1 MLNTSQRSI
10 LFTGTSICNQLSN
23 NLSNTTTSFTYN
35 YKKLVLQTLSEQN
48 SILIIT
54 LNHYYY
60 QVLKNFFCYYCY
72 FYHHY
77 QYHYYNY
84 VSIHHHFFSIWVF
97 FHEHSRITGLQGKG
111 EGIPLSPRDHFQL
124 LHRHLDISRAITAE
138 SSPLHI
144 ASSRTRAEIANHSA
158 TRG

>member
-1 MLNTSQRSI
+1 MLNTSQKSI

-23 NLSNTTTSFTYN
+23 NMSNTTTSFTHN

-60 QVLKNFFCYYCY
+60 QVSKNFFCYYCY

-84 VSIHHHFFSIWVF
+84 ISIHHHYFFFYLSF
-97 FHEHSRITGLQGKG
+97 LSRTFINHRTVG
-111 EGIPLSPRDHFQL
+111 EGGGNFFI
-124 LHRHLDISRAITAE
+124 
-138 SSPLHI
+138 
-144 ASSRTRAEIANHSA
+144 SSRLFPPASQTLGHQPGDYCRELTSAHSQQPDSSGS
-158 TRG
+158 R